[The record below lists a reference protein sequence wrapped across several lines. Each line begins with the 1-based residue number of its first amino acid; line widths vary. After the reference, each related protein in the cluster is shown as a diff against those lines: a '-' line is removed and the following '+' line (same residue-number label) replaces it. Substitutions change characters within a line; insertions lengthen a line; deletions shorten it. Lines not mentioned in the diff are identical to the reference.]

1 MKYNVKLLKKIFT
14 ATLGILIL
22 SMLCAMISTSGL
34 AGGSNQD
41 LNKVTAN
48 QLSNKLIRLHVIA
61 NSNSPEDQELKLKVR
76 DAINSALSSK
86 FQNIDDITES
96 RRFIKENL
104 AQIEEIAREE
114 IRKNGKEYDVKAS
127 FGKYLFPA
135 KTYGYLTLPA
145 GEYEA
150 LRVII
155 GSGKG
160 ANWWCVLFPP
170 LCFVDITQGE
180 CEDEVTL
187 AMSRVFTEQE
197 IEAIKTYK
205 SNNDMPIEIRF
216 KVQELWQEAKGKLD
230 RAINL
235 AFK

>member
-1 MKYNVKLLKKIFT
+1 MKHKSKLLKKTFT
-14 ATLGILIL
+14 VTLGILVL
-22 SMLCAMISTSGL
+22 SMLCAIVSSSGL
-34 AGGSNQD
+34 AGGIDGSTG
-41 LNKVTAN
+41 VTAN
-48 QLSNKLIRLHVIA
+48 QLADKLIRLHVIA

-96 RRFIKENL
+96 RRFIKETL